1 MLLTWCIKKWLTFS
15 RMIFLLGSISLLI
28 SKEVCKSE
36 RIKEEKCFS
45 MGPGVRDGRSLKL
58 NTKIEGGLRNA
69 RGVKYTQRDTT
80 ATMTKPNP

>member
-1 MLLTWCIKKWLTFS
+1 
-15 RMIFLLGSISLLI
+15 
-28 SKEVCKSE
+28 
-36 RIKEEKCFS
+36 

-80 ATMTKPNP
+80 ATMTKPNPWHEYFTQLISLHYTAFFDSQLNISTEPVKSL